1 MENFEGDVS
10 SVDFSSE
17 QNFCLCFI
25 QLISPVCLKLKVK
38 WLNYKLKFVPV
49 CPSLSQFVPVC
60 LKLKVKWLNY
70 KLKQMA
76 DQGEG
81 LSTSSWVGEPDRV
94 ALTSEADS

>member
-1 MENFEGDVS
+1 MENVESDVS
-10 SVDFSSE
+10 SVDSSSE

-38 WLNYKLKFVPV
+38 WLNYKLK
-49 CPSLSQFVPVC
+49 
-60 LKLKVKWLNY
+60 
-70 KLKQMA
+70 QMA

-81 LSTSSWVGEPDRV
+81 LSISSWVGEPDRV

>member
-10 SVDFSSE
+10 SVDSSSE

-49 CPSLSQFVPVC
+49 CPSLSQA
-60 LKLKVKWLNY
+60 KG
-70 KLKQMA
+70 QMA
-76 DQGEG
+76 ELQAQTNGRPRG
-81 LSTSSWVGEPDRV
+81 RIVNLVLGR
-94 ALTSEADS
+94 

>member
-10 SVDFSSE
+10 SVDSSSE

-38 WLNYKLKFVPV
+38 WLNYKLK
-49 CPSLSQFVPVC
+49 
-60 LKLKVKWLNY
+60 
-70 KLKQMA
+70 QMA

-81 LSTSSWVGEPDRV
+81 LSISSWVGELDRV

>member
-10 SVDFSSE
+10 SVDSSSE

-49 CPSLSQFVPVC
+49 C

-81 LSTSSWVGEPDRV
+81 LSISSWIGEPDRV

>member
-10 SVDFSSE
+10 SVDSSSE

-49 CPSLSQFVPVC
+49 C

-70 KLKQMA
+70 KLKFVPVCPSLSQAKGQMA
-76 DQGEG
+76 ELQAQTNGRPRG
-81 LSTSSWVGEPDRV
+81 RIVNLVLGR
-94 ALTSEADS
+94 

>member
-10 SVDFSSE
+10 SVDSSSE

-49 CPSLSQFVPVC
+49 C

-81 LSTSSWVGEPDRV
+81 LSISSWVGEPDRV

>member
-60 LKLKVKWLNY
+60 PSLSQAKG
-70 KLKQMA
+70 QMA
-76 DQGEG
+76 ELQAQTNGRPRG
-81 LSTSSWVGEPDRV
+81 RIVNLVLGR
-94 ALTSEADS
+94 

>member
-10 SVDFSSE
+10 SVDSSSE

-38 WLNYKLKFVPV
+38 WLNYKLK
-49 CPSLSQFVPVC
+49 
-60 LKLKVKWLNY
+60 
-70 KLKQMA
+70 QMA

-81 LSTSSWVGEPDRV
+81 LSISSWVGEPDRV

>member
-1 MENFEGDVS
+1 MENFEGNVS
-10 SVDFSSE
+10 SVDSSSE

-38 WLNYKLKFVPV
+38 WLNYKLK
-49 CPSLSQFVPVC
+49 
-60 LKLKVKWLNY
+60 
-70 KLKQMA
+70 QMA

-81 LSTSSWVGEPDRV
+81 LSISSWVGEPDRV

>member
-1 MENFEGDVS
+1 MENFESDVS
-10 SVDFSSE
+10 SVDSSSE

-38 WLNYKLKFVPV
+38 WLNYKLK
-49 CPSLSQFVPVC
+49 
-60 LKLKVKWLNY
+60 
-70 KLKQMA
+70 QMA

-81 LSTSSWVGEPDRV
+81 LSISSWAGEPDRV

>member
-10 SVDFSSE
+10 SVDSSSE

-25 QLISPVCLKLKVK
+25 QFIS
-38 WLNYKLKFVPV
+38 
-49 CPSLSQFVPVC
+49 PVC

-81 LSTSSWVGEPDRV
+81 LSISSWVGEPDRV

>member
-10 SVDFSSE
+10 SVDSSSE

-25 QLISPVCLKLKVK
+25 QLISPICLKLKVK
-38 WLNYKLKFVPV
+38 WLNYKLK
-49 CPSLSQFVPVC
+49 FVPVC

>member
-38 WLNYKLKFVPV
+38 WLNYKLK
-49 CPSLSQFVPVC
+49 
-60 LKLKVKWLNY
+60 
-70 KLKQMA
+70 QMA

-81 LSTSSWVGEPDRV
+81 LSISSWVGELDKV

>member
-10 SVDFSSE
+10 SVDSSSE

-38 WLNYKLKFVPV
+38 WLNYKLK
-49 CPSLSQFVPVC
+49 
-60 LKLKVKWLNY
+60 
-70 KLKQMA
+70 QMA

-81 LSTSSWVGEPDRV
+81 LSISSWVGELDKV

>member
-10 SVDFSSE
+10 SVDSSSE

-38 WLNYKLKFVPV
+38 WLNYKLK
-49 CPSLSQFVPVC
+49 
-60 LKLKVKWLNY
+60 
-70 KLKQMA
+70 QMA

-81 LSTSSWVGEPDRV
+81 LSISSWVGEPDRV
-94 ALTSEADS
+94 ALTSEADN

>member
-1 MENFEGDVS
+1 MENFESDVS
-10 SVDFSSE
+10 SVDSSSE

-38 WLNYKLKFVPV
+38 WLNYKLK
-49 CPSLSQFVPVC
+49 
-60 LKLKVKWLNY
+60 
-70 KLKQMA
+70 QMA

-81 LSTSSWVGEPDRV
+81 LSISYWVGEPDRV

>member
-10 SVDFSSE
+10 SVDSSSE

-25 QLISPVCLKLKVK
+25 QLISPVCL
-38 WLNYKLKFVPV
+38 N
-49 CPSLSQFVPVC
+49 
-60 LKLKVKWLNY
+60 LKVKWLNY

-81 LSTSSWVGEPDRV
+81 LSISSWVGEPDRV

>member
-1 MENFEGDVS
+1 MPLFYSVNFPSLSQAKGQMAEL
-10 SVDFSSE
+10 
-17 QNFCLCFI
+17 QA
-25 QLISPVCLKLKVK
+25 Q
-38 WLNYKLKFVPV
+38 V

-81 LSTSSWVGEPDRV
+81 LSISSWVGELDRV

>member
-1 MENFEGDVS
+1 MENFESDVS
-10 SVDFSSE
+10 SVDSSSE

-38 WLNYKLKFVPV
+38 WLNYKLK
-49 CPSLSQFVPVC
+49 
-60 LKLKVKWLNY
+60 
-70 KLKQMA
+70 QMA

-81 LSTSSWVGEPDRV
+81 LSISSWVGEPDRV

>member
-1 MENFEGDVS
+1 MENFESDVL
-10 SVDFSSE
+10 SVDSSSE

-38 WLNYKLKFVPV
+38 WLNYKLK
-49 CPSLSQFVPVC
+49 
-60 LKLKVKWLNY
+60 
-70 KLKQMA
+70 QMA

-81 LSTSSWVGEPDRV
+81 LSISSWVGEPDRV